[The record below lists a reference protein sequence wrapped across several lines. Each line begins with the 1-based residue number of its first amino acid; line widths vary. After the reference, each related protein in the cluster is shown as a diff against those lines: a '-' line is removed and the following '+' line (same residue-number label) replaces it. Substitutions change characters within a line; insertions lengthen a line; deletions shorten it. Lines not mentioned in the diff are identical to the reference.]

1 MKTSGHRKL
10 SFDTRSV
17 MLIAAMALTG
27 AASAQAQTQPAG
39 STTSA
44 PHFGPTSAST
54 PTPPQPAKANP
65 FSAGPAS
72 ASPLATPTA
81 ATSAVERADTDR
93 DDQLSTKEAEA
104 LPAIRSRFEQL
115 DKNRDGFLSRAEF
128 DEGAKS

>member
-27 AASAQAQTQPAG
+27 ASSAQAQTQSAG

-44 PHFGPTSAST
+44 PRFGPAS
-54 PTPPQPAKANP
+54 PSTPPQPAKAQP
-65 FSAGPAS
+65 FTAGPAS

-81 ATSAVERADTDR
+81 ADSAFERADTDR
-93 DDQLSTKEAEA
+93 DGKLSPKEAEA

-115 DKNRDGFLSRAEF
+115 DVNRDGFLSREEF
-128 DEGAKS
+128 AEGAKS

>member
-27 AASAQAQTQPAG
+27 ASSAQAQTQPAG
-39 STTSA
+39 STASS
-44 PHFGPTSAST
+44 PRFGPTSPS
-54 PTPPQPAKANP
+54 TPPQAAKANP

-81 ATSAVERADTDR
+81 ATSAFDRADTDR
-93 DDQLSTKEAEA
+93 DGQLSTKEAEA